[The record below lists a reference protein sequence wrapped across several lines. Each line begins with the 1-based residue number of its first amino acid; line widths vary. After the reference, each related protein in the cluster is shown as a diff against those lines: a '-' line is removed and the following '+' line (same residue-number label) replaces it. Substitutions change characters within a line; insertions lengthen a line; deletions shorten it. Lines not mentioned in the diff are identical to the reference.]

1 MAISD
6 TIRKG
11 ILSFKTSE
19 NEYTKFLPKTL
30 ANLVTTTSGTD
41 VESKINE
48 LDDNIGDLD
57 TITET
62 DEDEIITKTYT
73 TGFLSKLIDDVR
85 TTVFNVTHAKA
96 VWWNKLENKT
106 VYDKIDGDC
115 LQYENVVSD
124 LDDMSAITE
133 ENAGK
138 FVADARAV
146 AELNSNIGHVG
157 QCLINGGSTPAIY
170 GAAVTVATINITDP
184 GTYIILGFIDL
195 DANINAIMNVQL
207 ESNIT
212 PVNCMLPNVRTTGG
226 GGGGACAV
234 GYIITDKPCE
244 INLLSYGYNS
254 SSYTLRGSIVAMRL
268 S

>member
-146 AELNSNIGHVG
+146 AELNSNNFDFGRDANGNYYKKYNNGLLECYG
-157 QCLINGGSTPAIY
+157 QSAVNSDGYANVVLPANFIDTNYLLFAESLYFSVNTYNTPATSVQNSSTNKAFIY
-170 GAAVTVATINITDP
+170 VRELD
-184 GTYIILGFIDL
+184 GTLTAGG
-195 DANINAIMNVQL
+195 QK
-207 ESNIT
+207 
-212 PVNCMLPNVRTTGG
+212 VNWY
-226 GGGGACAV
+226 AV
-234 GYIITDKPCE
+234 GMWK
-244 INLLSYGYNS
+244 
-254 SSYTLRGSIVAMRL
+254 
-268 S
+268 

>member
-146 AELNSNIGHVG
+146 AELNSKISTTNNALKTLMDVKAKSTDNAPLITDTDSFLWRAASDFPCGSINIPTYTTG
-157 QCLINGGSTPAIY
+157 IYITNGGSD
-170 GAAVTVATINITDP
+170 G
-184 GTYIILGFIDL
+184 ILMGVDYSNNFYFGFR
-195 DANINAIMNVQL
+195 N
-207 ESNIT
+207 
-212 PVNCMLPNVRTTGG
+212 
-226 GGGGACAV
+226 
-234 GYIITDKPCE
+234 
-244 INLLSYGYNS
+244 
-254 SSYTLRGSIVAMRL
+254 GSTWGCRKI
-268 S
+268 

>member
-1 MAISD
+1 MAISA

-146 AELNSNIGHVG
+146 AELNSNIFSTNNALKTLMDVQAKSTDNAPLTTDTKSYLWRAASDFPCGSITIPTYTTG
-157 QCLINGGSTPAIY
+157 IYITNGGSD
-170 GAAVTVATINITDP
+170 G
-184 GTYIILGFIDL
+184 ILVGVDYSNNLYFGFR
-195 DANINAIMNVQL
+195 N
-207 ESNIT
+207 
-212 PVNCMLPNVRTTGG
+212 
-226 GGGGACAV
+226 
-234 GYIITDKPCE
+234 
-244 INLLSYGYNS
+244 
-254 SSYTLRGSIVAMRL
+254 GSTWGCRKI
-268 S
+268 

>member
-146 AELNSNIGHVG
+146 AELNSNILSLSELRSTEGFKADAGGTYTKTLTFELEKEPTIAVFLPLTHPWCAIEKNIVS
-157 QCLINGGSTPAIY
+157 INGNIVNVEVTLDVLVTTAI
-170 GAAVTVATINITDP
+170 AT
-184 GTYIILGFIDL
+184 
-195 DANINAIMNVQL
+195 
-207 ESNIT
+207 
-212 PVNCMLPNVRTTGG
+212 CTGR
-226 GGGGACAV
+226 
-234 GYIITDKPCE
+234 
-244 INLLSYGYNS
+244 LLYH
-254 SSYTLRGSIVAMRL
+254 
-268 S
+268 